1 MFNELFETDY
11 GQGSKE
17 IDETDITTT
26 LLYFSSPELKEF
38 KALAKVGMKKEFGD
52 NYIAKG
58 NLSDL
63 LLIMLRRDY
72 GNKETDV
79 NKDNDRPNDGETY
92 REILGRKS
100 SQAGDIV

>member
-1 MFNELFETDY
+1 MELFDVDY

-26 LLYFSSPELKEF
+26 LLYFSTKELNEF
-38 KALAKVGMKKEFGD
+38 KKLAKLGMKKEFGA

-63 LLIMLRRDY
+63 LLILFRREY
-72 GNKETDV
+72 GDTETILQ
-79 NKDNDRPNDGETY
+79 KDNDRPTDGEPY
-92 REILGRKS
+92 REILERKPS
-100 SQAGDIV
+100 TAGNII